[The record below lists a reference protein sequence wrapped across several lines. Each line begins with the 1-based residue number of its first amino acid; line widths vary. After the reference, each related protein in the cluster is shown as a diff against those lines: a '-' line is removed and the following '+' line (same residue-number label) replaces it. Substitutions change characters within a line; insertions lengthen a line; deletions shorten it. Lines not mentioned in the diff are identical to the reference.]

1 MGKSL
6 RDLLNDY
13 NFQDKQFNPRNVKA
27 DMLSP
32 LPDDKFENDVKQIDN
47 LVKNAGDIYGKD
59 IVRIT
64 TQGKVD
70 TKKITKAAL
79 KVTGNLIQSGLGL
92 FGKIGKA
99 AGSAINDTL
108 NTTQHPL
115 LPSDLVV
122 GNNVT
127 DGGLYSKLAAGNVNN
142 QKTAVGNFLSGVAT
156 PQQFKQ
162 NIGPAAVDV
171 VSSIALK
178 GLGKLA
184 NKLNI
189 ASSAANLT
197 QIPALNI
204 NGTFGLDPKF
214 PSTQITTKDVISSKS
229 GIASNQSQLAR
240 TVGFTDNYE
249 GTNKP
254 NRLEVD
260 GGGYSKLGLDVN
272 EYLKINSVENTTFAV
287 GSAGEMQEYN
297 DLGFNS
303 NDNIQG
309 TRRQS
314 FTDGLTN
321 SYKLEDG
328 KRTKQGMDLDGFLIV
343 KDGDEGMYKIPDIT
357 KDGTPKRFSQKVV
370 DATGKNPNFQFF
382 AGYKNRRESSIP
394 GDHRDKS
401 HLALA
406 STLNPNRD
414 AGNDLIK
421 MRFGYDNTFIH
432 LLSNITGFTDTPTPT
447 WGEAKAVGS
456 PYKFYFYES
465 FEREVS
471 FKTQIY
477 ASSESQLEQV
487 WKKANEIMK
496 LTNGKSGGVAGIKGK
511 ICSLRIGDM
520 FDSNN
525 GFITSCTLTV
535 PDISPWETKDG
546 SQYPFVCEMD
556 ITYKVIQTVSDADFY
571 GPNGGTILSP
581 VYNHLDFPTTTP
593 LPPPNDFN
601 VVSKP
606 SVPTIDLVKL
616 KPTPLAKF
624 EPLNSQ
630 KIDGFKQEIQNENEL
645 ERISM
650 EQVNQ
655 MTGNAIKQNK
665 IVTNPTNPPSMDAAN
680 TATPPQNFGKQPEYD
695 PKTGDYKRNIFGK
708 IKLFKVRGVD
718 TNQQ

>member
-6 RDLLNDY
+6 KDLLNEY
-13 NFQDKQFNPRNVKA
+13 NFQDNQLNPRNVKA

-32 LPDDKFENDVKQIDN
+32 LPDDKFANDIKQINN
-47 LVKNAGDIYGKD
+47 LAKNSGDIYGKD

-79 KVTGNLIQSGLGL
+79 KVTGNIIQTGLGL

-127 DGGLYSKLAAGNVNN
+127 DGGLYAKLAAGSVNN
-142 QKTAVGNFLSGVAT
+142 QKTAIGNFLSGVAT
-156 PQQFKQ
+156 PKQFKQ
-162 NIGPAAVDV
+162 NIGPAAVSA
-171 VSSIALK
+171 VSTFALK
-178 GLGKLA
+178 GLEKVA
-184 NKLNI
+184 SKLNI
-189 ASSAANLT
+189 ASAASNLG
-197 QIPALNI
+197 INPALNV
-204 NGTFGLDPKF
+204 NGVFGLDPKF
-214 PSTQITTKDVISSKS
+214 PSTQIPVQDIRSIKP
-229 GIASNQSQLAR
+229 GIASNQFQLAR
-240 TVGFTDNYE
+240 NPNFTDSYE

-254 NRLEVD
+254 NKLEVD
-260 GGGYSKLGLDVN
+260 GGGYSKAGMDVN
-272 EYLKINSVENTTFAV
+272 EYLKINSVENTNFTI
-287 GSAGEMQEYN
+287 GNAGEMQQYP

-303 NDNIQG
+303 NDNIG
-309 TRRQS
+309 IGVRRQS
-314 FTDGLTN
+314 FTEGLFN
-321 SYKLEDG
+321 PYKLEDG
-328 KRTKQGMDLDGFLIV
+328 KRTKEGMNLDGFLIV
-343 KDGDEGMYKIPDIT
+343 KDGDNGMYKIPDIV
-357 KDGTPKRFSQKVV
+357 KEGTPKRFTQKVV
-370 DATGKNPNFQFF
+370 DTTGKNPNFEFF
-382 AGYKNRRESSIP
+382 AGYKNKKSNPIK
-394 GDHRDKS
+394 GDHREKS
-401 HLALA
+401 SNALKDA
-406 STLNPNRD
+406 SS
-414 AGNDLIK
+414 DLIT
-421 MRFGYDNTFIH
+421 MRFKEKGSSDFIY

-477 ASSESQLEQV
+477 ASTEAQLAMV
-487 WKKANEIMK
+487 WEKANKIMK

-511 ICSLRIGDM
+511 ICSLKLGDM

-525 GFITSCTLTV
+525 GFITNCTLTV

-556 ITYKVIQTVSDADFY
+556 ITYKVIQTVADSDFY
-571 GPNGGTILSP
+571 GPNGGTIASP
-581 VYNHLDFPTTTP
+581 TYNHLDFPSTAP
-593 LPPPNDFN
+593 VPPPNDFSK
-601 VVSKP
+601 VSKP
-606 SVPTIDLVKL
+606 SLPTIDLVKL

-624 EPLNSQ
+624 EPLNSE
-630 KIDGFKQEIQNENEL
+630 KINGFKQEIQTQAEL
-645 ERISM
+645 ESMSM

-665 IVTNPTNPPSMDAAN
+665 IVTNPTTPPITDVAN
-680 TATPPQNFGKQPEYD
+680 TATPPQNWSKQPEYD
-695 PKTGDYKRNIFGK
+695 SKTGDYKRNIFGK

-718 TNQQ
+718 NNQE